1 MPGGSKKSR
10 GAFGTAKTPFTMKGF
25 SYPGSTP
32 IKLAEP
38 VVTPS
43 KDLMQNIGS
52 VGMWGTNTGVG
63 NSMWGVP
70 TNILDHLK
78 NIKKNRNEPSTR
90 LSRGGYK
97 LASSDIRSAAS
108 SDPGIRRLDPE
119 SRYVSSAGSFMTV

>member
-1 MPGGSKKSR
+1 
-10 GAFGTAKTPFTMKGF
+10 MKGF

-32 IKLAEP
+32 IKFAEAAEP

-52 VGMWGTNTGVG
+52 VGMWGANTGVG
-63 NSMWGVP
+63 NSMWGVN
-70 TNILDHLK
+70 TDIFEHLK
-78 NIKKNRNEPSTR
+78 NIKKKRNAPSTR